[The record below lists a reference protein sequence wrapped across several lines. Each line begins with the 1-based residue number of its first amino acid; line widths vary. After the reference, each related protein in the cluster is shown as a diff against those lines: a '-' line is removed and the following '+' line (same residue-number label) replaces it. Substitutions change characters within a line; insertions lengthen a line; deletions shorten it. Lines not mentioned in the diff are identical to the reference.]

1 MDPLC
6 YHPLMNLTE
15 SQLEVVL
22 ESIQETLKVLDR
34 VDYDCDN
41 NDPKNVEKTAPYA
54 VGYSKAT
61 LESLIETIQAIQS
74 HN

>member
-1 MDPLC
+1 MT
-6 YHPLMNLTE
+6 LTE

-34 VDYDCDN
+34 VDYQCDN
-41 NDPKNVEKTAPYA
+41 MDPKNVEKTAPYA
-54 VGYSKAT
+54 VGYSRET
-61 LESLIETIQAIQS
+61 LRSLIDTIQAIQS

>member
-1 MDPLC
+1 MT
-6 YHPLMNLTE
+6 LTE

-34 VDYDCDN
+34 VDYQCDN
-41 NDPKNVEKTAPYA
+41 MNPKNVEKTAPYA
-54 VGYSKAT
+54 VGYSREA
-61 LESLIETIQAIQS
+61 LRSLIDTIQAIQS

>member
-6 YHPLMNLTE
+6 YHPIMNLTE
-15 SQLEVVL
+15 SQLEVVI
-22 ESIQETLKVLDR
+22 ESIQDAIRVLDR
-34 VDYDCDN
+34 VDYECDS

-54 VGYSKAT
+54 VGYSRET
-61 LESLIETIQAIQS
+61 LKCLINTIHAIQS

>member
-1 MDPLC
+1 MT
-6 YHPLMNLTE
+6 LTE
-15 SQLEVVL
+15 TQLEVVI
-22 ESIQETLKVLDR
+22 ESIQDALNVLNR
-34 VDYDCDN
+34 VDYECDN
-41 NDPKNVEKTAPYA
+41 MNPKNVEKTAPYA